1 MRVKPISRTIKANA
15 LTNPNPSFVSQVR
28 AGANQKPWRA
38 VKMDAAAPAETP
50 EDESMKIKPTKK
62 SANAVVAAVAPK
74 GFGVMQFEFAKADFD
89 DQAAV
94 DAWMEAG
101 GYSDYTV
108 TETAK
113 GFEIV
118 DDAGRFI
125 AGSVSKIDGFAKGV
139 VAFVGK
145 LTNPDVAEE
154 DQSGDP
160 VETEKAATEAIA
172 EAVAP
177 VVDPAP
183 RTRAGAPE
191 GDEQPEAEA
200 PAGEIVAPAADVV
213 EPTTVAD
220 TASAISAPAEP
231 VPGVIPTEQPAAE
244 PVAEPAAPAAPTVE
258 VTVQPG
264 AAPEAAPTGAPPAA
278 AQRAAEVAIRSV
290 LDQNPRTKGV
300 YEATSLGEIVN
311 RLAWIIYDADYT
323 GLSEETVTKINGAAL
338 ALLDAFM
345 QAATDAA
352 EELAE
357 VFGVPEQDTAA
368 ARSDQAAPETPVDV
382 AALVAEAVSK
392 AIAPLE
398 ARVITAESA
407 VTEANEATATAQREL
422 SERVEADNARGQTR
436 KGADDPL
443 APESTSN
450 APTPRSQT
458 SKSMLSAFGSRHA

>member
-15 LTNPNPSFVSQVR
+15 LTNPNPSYVSLVK

-38 VKMDAAAPAETP
+38 VKMDAAVPVETP
-50 EDESMKIKPTKK
+50 EDVSMKIKPTQKA
-62 SANAVVAAVAPK
+62 ANAVVAAVAPK
-74 GFGVMQFEFAKADFD
+74 GFGVMQFEFASAEFADEP
-89 DQAAV
+89 AV
-94 DAWMEAG
+94 KAWMDAG
-101 GYSDYTV
+101 GYDDYTIV
-108 TETAK
+108 ATKT
-113 GFEIV
+113 GFEVV
-118 DDAGRFI
+118 DDDGRFI

-139 VAFVGK
+139 TAFVGK
-145 LTNPDVAEE
+145 LTNPDLTEE
-154 DQSGDP
+154 EQVGDA
-160 VETEKAATEAIA
+160 VDTAKAAADAIA
-172 EAVAP
+172 AAASP
-177 VVDPAP
+177 VVDPPA
-183 RTRAGAPE
+183 RTRSAEATPPAG
-191 GDEQPEAEA
+191 EADA
-200 PAGEIVAPAADVV
+200 PAGDIVAPAADVV

-231 VPGVIPTEQPAAE
+231 VPGVIPEEQPATPPA
-244 PVAEPAAPAAPTVE
+244 AEPAAPAAPAVE
-258 VTVQPG
+258 VVVQPV
-264 AAPEAAPTGAPPAA
+264 AAPPAT
-278 AQRAAEVAIRSV
+278 AQRAAEVAIRGV

-300 YEATSLGEIVN
+300 YEASSLGEIVN

-368 ARSDQAAPETPVDV
+368 ARSDPAVVTETPVDIAAVV
-382 AALVAEAVSK
+382 AAAVRE

-398 ARVITAESA
+398 VRVATAESA
-407 VTEANEATATAQREL
+407 VTEANAATETAQRAL

-436 KGADDPL
+436 QGADDPL
-443 APESTSN
+443 APESTSKT
-450 APTPRSQT
+450 AAPRSQT